1 MSDHRVDRR
10 AFNVAWA
17 YALLGGAAITIT
29 GCGGDDSP
37 AGPSTGGNTTTP
49 PPAATEKEGAISN
62 NHGHRAV
69 ITAAQLTAGGALE
82 INIQDTGTHGH
93 LLTLEAAEVVSIRS
107 GGRVSKT
114 TSTTQSH
121 MHTVTFN

>member
-1 MSDHRVDRR
+1 MSDHRIDRR

-29 GCGGDDSP
+29 SCGGDESP
-37 AGPSTGGNTTTP
+37 TTP
-49 PPAATEKEGAISN
+49 APNATPTPAASTDKEGAVSN

-82 INIQDTGTHGH
+82 FNIQDVGTHGH
-93 LLTLEAAEVVSIRS
+93 MLSLEASEVVNIRN
-107 GGRVSKT
+107 GQRVSKT
-114 TSTTQSH
+114 TSSTNNH

>member
-1 MSDHRVDRR
+1 MHRRRNQGGFMSDHRIDRR

-17 YALLGGAAITIT
+17 YALLAGAVITIT

-37 AGPSTGGNTTTP
+37 AAPSTGGNTTTP
-49 PPAATEKEGAISN
+49 PPAATDKEGAVSN

-82 INIQDTGTHGH
+82 INIENTGT
-93 LLTLEAAEVVSIRS
+93 
-107 GGRVSKT
+107 
-114 TSTTQSH
+114 
-121 MHTVTFN
+121 